1 MSCTLSLKNIS
12 CRTADRILFE
22 NVSINL
28 THKDKIAVL
37 GPNGAGKTTLL
48 KAIVGLGGTCG
59 GHFEIHH
66 KKLETEKDF
75 ADARRKIGFLF
86 QDPDDQIIAPTV
98 IEEVAFGLLNEGM
111 KQADAA
117 AKAEAMLSELH
128 IVHLRDRITLHLSG
142 GEKKMVALASVLV
155 MKPEI
160 LLLDEPS
167 AALDEKSADKL
178 AEILRGIDKTMLIVS
193 HDTDFIEKV
202 GARKM
207 FLTEKGLVEG

>member
-1 MSCTLSLKNIS
+1 MSCTLSLNNIS
-12 CRTADRILFE
+12 CCLGDRTLFR
-22 NVSINL
+22 NVTINL

-48 KAIVGLGGTCG
+48 KAIVGLQTIST

-66 KKLETEKDF
+66 KRLETEKDF
-75 ADARRKIGFLF
+75 ALARREVGFLF

-111 KQADAA
+111 KQSEAV
-117 AKAEAMLSELH
+117 AKAEAMLDELH
-128 IVHLRDRITLHLSG
+128 ISHLRDRITLNLSG

-155 MKPEI
+155 MKPAI

-167 AALDEKSADKL
+167 AALDAKSENKL
-178 AEILRGIDKTMLIVS
+178 AEILKGIDKTMLIVS
-193 HDTDFIEKV
+193 HDLGFIEKI

-207 FLTEKGLVEG
+207 FLTENGLIEE

>member
-1 MSCTLSLKNIS
+1 MSCTLSLNSIS
-12 CRTADRILFE
+12 CRTADKILFE

-48 KAIVGLGGTCG
+48 KAIVGLGAVCG
-59 GHFEIHH
+59 GHVEIHH
-66 KKLETEKDF
+66 RKLVTEKDF
-75 ADARRKIGFLF
+75 TQARREIGFLF

-98 IEEVAFGLLNEGM
+98 IEEVAFGLLNDGM
-111 KQADAA
+111 KQPEAV

-128 IVHLRDRITLHLSG
+128 IRHLRDRVTLNLSG

-167 AALDEKSADKL
+167 AALDKKSEDKL
-178 AEILRGIDKTMLIVS
+178 AEILRDIDKTMLIVS
-193 HDTDFIEKV
+193 HDLNFIEKI

>member
-1 MSCTLSLKNIS
+1 MSCTLSLKGIS
-12 CRTADRILFE
+12 CRTADRVLFE
-22 NVSINL
+22 NVTINL
-28 THKDKIAVL
+28 THKDKIALL

-66 KKLETEKDF
+66 KRLTTAKDF
-75 ADARRKIGFLF
+75 AAARREIGFLF

-98 IEEVAFGLLNEGM
+98 IEEVAFGLLNEGI
-111 KQADAA
+111 KQPEAV
-117 AKAEAMLSELH
+117 AKAEAMLNELH
-128 IVHLRDRITLHLSG
+128 ISHLRDRITLHLSG

-167 AALDEKSADKL
+167 AALDEKSAEKL

-193 HDTDFIEKV
+193 HDIDFIEKI

>member
-1 MSCTLSLKNIS
+1 MSCTLSLKGIS
-12 CRTADRILFE
+12 CRTADRVLFE
-22 NVSINL
+22 NVTINL
-28 THKDKIAVL
+28 THKDKIALL

-66 KKLETEKDF
+66 KRLTTAKDF
-75 ADARRKIGFLF
+75 AAARREIGFLF

-98 IEEVAFGLLNEGM
+98 IEEVAFGLLNEGI
-111 KQADAA
+111 KQPEAV
-117 AKAEAMLSELH
+117 AKAEAMLNELH
-128 IVHLRDRITLHLSG
+128 ISHLRDHITLHLSG

-167 AALDEKSADKL
+167 AALDEKSAEKL

-193 HDTDFIEKV
+193 HDIDFIEKI